1 MTTQVVNFLAQNV
14 YHMGYMGVTHVI
26 KSDENMADR
35 SMACTKVI
43 SIYDSGIYMC
53 AHVHVHI
60 YRHNMSKYHEV
71 ILEKHATNVSEA

>member
-53 AHVHVHI
+53 VHVHV
-60 YRHNMSKYHEV
+60 YVHEQV
-71 ILEKHATNVSEA
+71 SLLQCGSDLEKHATNA